1 MHYFWIFVTFLIFH
15 SNGIQKREV
24 VTRYCCAC
32 CGETQRHHIL
42 SHFHV
47 ILRQYNFNCLTS
59 RSFFFFCKKQ
69 NKTNKHDI
77 LGSTVFVLMHPDLD
91 ITVFLSHFGA
101 FLTSLLTFAQQRI
114 SESIWCKL
122 QILVDNL
129 QKQVTCSK
137 LIIHS
142 SKASIYVNETASVI
156 KMRSLDTILMNK
168 IVNWLCH
175 VSIMTLYSI
184 LSVFSN
190 AKKVRTQ

>member
-1 MHYFWIFVTFLIFH
+1 
-15 SNGIQKREV
+15 
-24 VTRYCCAC
+24 
-32 CGETQRHHIL
+32 
-42 SHFHV
+42 
-47 ILRQYNFNCLTS
+47 
-59 RSFFFFCKKQ
+59 
-69 NKTNKHDI
+69 
-77 LGSTVFVLMHPDLD
+77 MHPDLD

-190 AKKVRTQ
+190 AKKVRTQWHYLKVLKTALCTFCIAVYSKITVMYTKHEILWPDIMLDYCPILYIPVLPTKFLTD

>member
-1 MHYFWIFVTFLIFH
+1 M
-15 SNGIQKREV
+15 
-24 VTRYCCAC
+24 
-32 CGETQRHHIL
+32 
-42 SHFHV
+42 
-47 ILRQYNFNCLTS
+47 
-59 RSFFFFCKKQ
+59 
-69 NKTNKHDI
+69 
-77 LGSTVFVLMHPDLD
+77 FVLMHPDLD

-101 FLTSLLTFAQQRI
+101 FLTSLLTFAQQCI
-114 SESIWCKL
+114 SRNIWCKL

-175 VSIMTLYSI
+175 VSMT
-184 LSVFSN
+184 VFSQCFPMQKRSELSDTICKCSRQHY
-190 AKKVRTQ
+190 ALFV